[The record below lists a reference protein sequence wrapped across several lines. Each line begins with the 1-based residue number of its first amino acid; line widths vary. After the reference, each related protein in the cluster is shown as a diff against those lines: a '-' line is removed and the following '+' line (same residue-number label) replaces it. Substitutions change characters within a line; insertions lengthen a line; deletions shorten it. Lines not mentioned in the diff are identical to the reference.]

1 MKSGQRSSGYPFG
14 ASRRIILQ
22 CILWYLVAVFAFS
35 AVECA
40 TVSASVDREI
50 EDRILSIEER
60 IQPALVQAV
69 WNLDRDL
76 ISLILDGVAAD
87 PAIRRVELR
96 DTDGST
102 AASSAVRRSDS
113 AWNDPAPGSDAA
125 SLRIFPLRYFS
136 PGKPPRPIGE
146 LWVHSSDEL
155 RKARIRETVLFSLGR
170 TALIALI
177 LTAILAVSIERG
189 LGRPLRELARKI
201 AQVDPVDPR
210 RSRIDL
216 DRSPS
221 GELSLV
227 ADSFNAMAGKVGE
240 TMEALEE
247 SRARFWSAF
256 EDSPIALWEEDF
268 SAVKARVDEARAA
281 GASDWRSYFADDARV
296 AELRALIRI
305 IDVNRATVAL
315 LGARDKREA
324 LGPLYDTIGDQALD
338 ALRAEFI
345 ALASGALSW
354 EGDDTHSPPG
364 GSPVSLHIR
373 LVVVPGHES
382 SWDRVL
388 LSMQDVTE
396 RKNAERV
403 LRSSLAEKELL
414 LKEVHH
420 RVKNNL
426 QIICSLIGIQSG
438 TADPDSETA
447 AALADI
453 ESRVWSMALVH
464 ELLYE
469 SEDFAALDFPGY
481 VRKLCDRVVS
491 GFEDAPGRIR
501 VDVDIRQEV
510 RLVLEKAI
518 PCGLLINELMVNSF
532 KHAFPDG
539 RRGTITVSMDREPD
553 GTVSLRVADD
563 GVGVADLAG
572 ARKPRS
578 IGFTLVESLAAQLG
592 GTVEFS
598 GEGGFRSEFR
608 FPG

>member
-1 MKSGQRSSGYPFG
+1 MERGPRPSGHPFG
-14 ASRRIILQ
+14 VSRRIILQ
-22 CILWYLVAVFAFS
+22 CLLWYLIAVFAFS

-50 EDRILSIEER
+50 EDRIIAIEER

-87 PAIRRVELR
+87 PAIKRVELR

-102 AASSAVRRSDS
+102 AASSAVRRPDS
-113 AWNDPAPGSDAA
+113 EWNNPAPGPDVEG
-125 SLRIFPLRYFS
+125 LRVFPLRYFS

-170 TALIALI
+170 TTLIALI
-177 LTAILAVSIERG
+177 LAAILAISIERG
-189 LGRPLRELARKI
+189 IGRPLRELARKI
-201 AQVDPVDPR
+201 AQVDPVDPS
-210 RSRIDL
+210 RSRIEL

-221 GELSLV
+221 GELALV
-227 ADSFNAMAGKVGE
+227 ADSFNAMAGKVSE
-240 TMEALEE
+240 TMAALEE
-247 SRARFWSAF
+247 SRARLWSAF

-268 SAVKARVDEARAA
+268 SAVKVRVDEARAA
-281 GASDWRSYFADDARV
+281 GVSDWRAYFAVDAQV
-296 AELRALIRI
+296 AELRRLIKI

-345 ALASGALSW
+345 ALASGSLSW
-354 EGDDTHSPPG
+354 EGEDVHHPAG
-364 GSPVSLHIR
+364 GTPVSLQIR

-388 LSMQDVTE
+388 LSMQDITVQ
-396 RKNAERV
+396 KNAEGV

-438 TADPDSETA
+438 TAAPDSETA
-447 AALADI
+447 AALDDI

-469 SEDFAALDFPGY
+469 SDDFAALDFPGY

-518 PCGLLINELMVNSF
+518 PCGLLINELVVNSF

-539 RRGTITVSMDREPD
+539 RRGIITVSVDRDPD
-553 GTVSLRVADD
+553 GTVLVRVADD
-563 GVGVADLAG
+563 GVGVADLAT

-578 IGFTLVESLAAQLG
+578 IGFTLVESLASQLG
-592 GTVEFS
+592 GTVEFG
-598 GEGGFRSEFR
+598 GEGGFSSELR
-608 FPG
+608 FPD